1 MKNIIQMSLEELKAY
16 REELVQKHI
25 GEYTKPI
32 GYFDKLTDIDILIKS
47 KQ

>member
-1 MKNIIQMSLEELKAY
+1 MKNIVQMSLEELKAY
-16 REELVQKHI
+16 REELVQKYI

>member
-25 GEYTKPI
+25 CEYTKPI